1 VRTAF
6 TVRDRPTQ
14 GVAHG
19 GELPVSHTDAG
30 TDIAHQACCMT
41 PSSQV
46 RRSVEISSAENA
58 IRIRVEMD
66 HIQWLLGYDENSPR
80 SVVARH
86 LAPDTQEG

>member
-1 VRTAF
+1 M
-6 TVRDRPTQ
+6 
-14 GVAHG
+14 
-19 GELPVSHTDAG
+19 
-30 TDIAHQACCMT
+30 I

-46 RRSVEISSAENA
+46 RRLVEISSAEDA

-66 HIQWLLGYDENSPR
+66 HIQWLLGHDESSPR